1 MLVSL
6 REIKACGVNVFFQ
19 LENLNTADSSSE
31 HILTVIEAFY
41 QAENQARSDN
51 IKLSLRNSAATGKSK
66 NYTRPC
72 YGLQRDEHG
81 ELAVNEDDAANVQL
95 IFDAYLQGATIKQI
109 VDLLKELRIPS
120 PTGKEIWCQKSV
132 DDILSK
138 LRTTDFIRCTR

>member
-1 MLVSL
+1 MS
-6 REIKACGVNVFFQ
+6 FFQ

-81 ELAVNEDDAANVQL
+81 ELTVNEADAANISSYSTL
-95 IFDAYLQGATIKQI
+95 ISRVPL
-109 VDLLKELRIPS
+109 S
-120 PTGKEIWCQKSV
+120 SKS
-132 DDILSK
+132 S
-138 LRTTDFIRCTR
+138 TY